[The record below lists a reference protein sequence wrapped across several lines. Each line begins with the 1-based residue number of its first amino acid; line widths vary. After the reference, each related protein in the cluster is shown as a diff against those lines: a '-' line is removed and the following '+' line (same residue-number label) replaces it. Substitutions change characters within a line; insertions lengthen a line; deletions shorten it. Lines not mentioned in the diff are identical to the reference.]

1 MNKKAKQDIIACVVI
16 YAFMVFC
23 FVQTLT
29 MKSGSAIM
37 PRLVLSL
44 AFICNTA
51 LLIRTVGQLKKNP
64 SNEGYTSISEIKVPM
79 LMFLGVVLYCL
90 IFNFTNYFVATA
102 IMIFVFMMV
111 EKVRPI
117 WKIVAID
124 VVYLIFI
131 YLLFVKVLQVPLLK

>member
-1 MNKKAKQDIIACVVI
+1 MNKKAKQDIFACVLI
-16 YAFMVFC
+16 YAFMLFC

-29 MKSGSAIM
+29 MKAGSAIM
-37 PRLVLSL
+37 PRLILSL
-44 AFICNTA
+44 AFICNTV
-51 LLIRTVGQLKKNP
+51 LLVRTVGQLKKNP

-102 IMIFVFMMV
+102 IMILVFMLV

-117 WKIVAID
+117 WKIVVID
-124 VVYLIFI
+124 VVYLAFI
-131 YLLFVKVLQVPLLK
+131 YILFIKVLQVPLLK